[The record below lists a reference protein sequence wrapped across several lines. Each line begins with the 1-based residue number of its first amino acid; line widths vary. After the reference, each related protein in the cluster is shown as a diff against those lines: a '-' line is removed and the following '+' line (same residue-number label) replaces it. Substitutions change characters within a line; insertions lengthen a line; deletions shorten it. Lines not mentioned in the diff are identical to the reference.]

1 MSVRGSWYNASE
13 VRGYSYNC
21 GYCGT
26 FSSPSRYY
34 YSVDSQNISRGKI
47 FICSNCN
54 QPTFIN
60 SDAEEQTPGPI
71 VGRGI
76 NHLPELISSMYDE
89 ARKCITVGANT
100 SAVLACRKIL
110 MNVAVQEGAEEDKSF
125 HFYVNFLETNN
136 YLPPKGRQWVDQIRL
151 KGNEATHEIAP
162 MTLQDAT
169 ELIGFVEMLLR
180 FVYEFPAM
188 VPTRE

>member
-1 MSVRGSWYNASE
+1 MSVRGSWYNTSVFSGA
-13 VRGYSYNC
+13 SYNC

-34 YSVDSQNISRGKI
+34 YSVDSQGIRGQI

-60 SDAEEQTPGPI
+60 SDTEEQTPGPI
-71 VGRGI
+71 VGREI

-125 HFYVNFLETNN
+125 HFYVNYLETNN

-151 KGNEATHEIAP
+151 KGNGATHEIAP